1 MSSAAKS
8 TLLLLHYWFP
18 ICLGISI
25 ALVLHRDTGQP
36 LSPAG
41 LALFVAGICAAYSL
55 DRLLDAPDEKT
66 SRWLQRALWLGFA
79 LSASIGLIASAWLSF
94 KTLST
99 MIIFAVASLI
109 YRQVKRFP
117 AVKTVLVAIVW
128 TWAGAA
134 LAINNE
140 NWGAWKWWT
149 IDASLPLVL
158 LIAAGCIL
166 CDLKDTESDRR
177 QGVQS
182 LPVLLGV
189 PRTIVIVMAMAII
202 AAVLALLDGRPGIFY
217 SGLLLAVSAFFPA
230 LLSQQAVGPLIVDA
244 ILSLPGIL
252 ILTHLV

>member
-18 ICLGISI
+18 IILGISI

-36 LSPAG
+36 FSTAG
-41 LALFVAGICAAYSL
+41 FTLFVAGICGAYGL
-55 DRLLDAPDEKT
+55 VRLLAGPVAEA
-66 SRWLQRALWLGFA
+66 SLWLRRMLWMGLV
-79 LSASIGLIASAWLSF
+79 LSAFGGLIASAWLSLR
-94 KTLST
+94 TLST

-109 YRQVKRFP
+109 YRQVKRYP

-177 QGVQS
+177 RGVQS

-189 PRTIVIVMAMAII
+189 PRTIVIVMAMAIV
-202 AAVLALLDGRPGIFY
+202 A
-217 SGLLLAVSAFFPA
+217 
-230 LLSQQAVGPLIVDA
+230 
-244 ILSLPGIL
+244 
-252 ILTHLV
+252 